1 MRRSAGARGRGAADK
16 YGEIVRR
23 QQKEALEGARDW
35 SLFDAAWQPSGK
47 VTGTKVAL
55 DALGKRRKIS

>member
-1 MRRSAGARGRGAADK
+1 MTARPGGAVPDK
-16 YGEIVRR
+16 YGEIVRK
-23 QQKEALEGARDW
+23 QQKEALEGMKDW